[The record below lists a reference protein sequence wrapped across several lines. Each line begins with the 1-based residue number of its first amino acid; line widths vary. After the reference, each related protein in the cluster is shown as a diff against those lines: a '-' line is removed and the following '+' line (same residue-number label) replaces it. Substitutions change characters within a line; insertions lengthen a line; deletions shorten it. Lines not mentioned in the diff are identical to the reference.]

1 MPSSMAPELTF
12 TTFKEI
18 DEVRGLQTVLISCN
32 SRNALQIYSTL
43 NKTFRSG
50 KTKPIAFRKVQIL
63 QLAYLVQDNLERF
76 KEAFAIDLGRPPL
89 EASL

>member
-1 MPSSMAPELTF
+1 MAPELHF
-12 TTFKEI
+12 TTLKEI
-18 DEVRGLQTVLISCN
+18 DEVRGLQTILLSCSSWN
-32 SRNALQIYSTL
+32 VLQIYSTL

-63 QLAYLVQDNLERF
+63 QLAYLLQDNLERF

>member
-1 MPSSMAPELTF
+1 MSSMAPELKF
-12 TTFKEI
+12 TSFKEI
-18 DEVRGLQTVLISCN
+18 DEVRGLQTIFPFCS

-63 QLAYLVQDNLERF
+63 QLAYLLQDNLERF
-76 KEAFAIDLGRPPL
+76 KEALAIDLGRPPL